1 MTKHYQYDV
10 LILGSGAAGLSAALH
25 LAEHAR
31 VLVLS
36 KNEIQGGSTNRAQ
49 GGIAAVTDPMD
60 SLQSHIR
67 DTLQAGAGLCNEHVV
82 RFAVEHG
89 PHAINRL
96 IEQGIRFDHTELTE
110 KDSKLHLTQ
119 EGGHSHRRV
128 LHVKDKTGHAVELSL
143 IHI

>member
-1 MTKHYQYDV
+1 MTEQYQYDV

-82 RFAVEHG
+82 RFAV
-89 PHAINRL
+89 
-96 IEQGIRFDHTELTE
+96 
-110 KDSKLHLTQ
+110 
-119 EGGHSHRRV
+119 
-128 LHVKDKTGHAVELSL
+128 
-143 IHI
+143 